1 MYFPTTQWSL
11 LARATLDGKTEA
23 RTARDELC
31 HRYWLPL
38 NQFIR
43 LRGHGAAEAEDL
55 TQAFLLHLLEHSALQ
70 KPDRLK
76 GRFRSFLLGALVR
89 FLGDERDR
97 TEAQK
102 RGGGIAHI
110 SLDEESEKEA
120 SPPASPREE
129 LYFDRAWAVAT
140 LRSSLER
147 MGEEYGKAGQEQI
160 FAAVRRFLPGASE
173 PPSYEEVAA
182 GLGMSVSAFTSELHR
197 FRRRIRELVREEVVA
212 TVSTPDEIENEIAHL
227 QRVLMDRGTDLRA
240 LAES

>member
-1 MYFPTTQWSL
+1 MIFPTTHWSL
-11 LARATLDGKTEA
+11 LARATLDGKTESRA
-23 RTARDELC
+23 ALNELC
-31 HRYWLPL
+31 RRYWLPL

-43 LRGHGAAEAEDL
+43 LRGHGPAEAQDL

-97 TEAQK
+97 VQAQK
-102 RGGGIAHI
+102 RGGGITHI

-120 SPPASPREE
+120 SPAASPREE

-140 LRSSLER
+140 LRVSLAR
-147 MGEEYGKAGQEQI
+147 LGEEYGRAGQEQT
-160 FAAVRRFLPGASE
+160 FAAVRRFLPGSSE
-173 PPSYEEVAA
+173 PPSYGEAA
-182 GLGMSVSAFTSELHR
+182 ASLGTSVSAFTSELHR
-197 FRRRIRELVREEVVA
+197 FRRRIRELVREEVVG
-212 TVSTPDEIENEIAHL
+212 TVSTPDEIEDEIAHL
-227 QRVLMDRGTDLRA
+227 QRVLMEPGTDLRA